1 MCWKRVFITSAF
13 SWQNSA
19 SLCPASFCTQR
30 PNLPVTPDISWH
42 ATFAFQSPIMK
53 RTYFF
58 GVLVLEGL
66 VGLHRTVQLQLLQRD
81 WLGHRLGL
89 LWYWM
94 DCLGNEQRLFCHF
107 WDYIQV
113 LHFWLFC
120 WLWWL
125 LISSKGFLPT
135 VVDIM
140 FIWVKFTHSN
150 TFSLLFSFLL
160 FYTQEKTLH
169 MDITRCQYQ
178 IRLILFFAAKD
189 GYTLY
194 SQQKQ
199 DWELTLGQITNSL
212 FPNSD
217 LISRK

>member
-42 ATFAFQSPIMK
+42 PTFAFQSPIMK

-66 VGLHRTVQLQLLQRD
+66 VGLHRNIQLQHLQYC
-81 WLGHRLGL
+81 WLGRRLGL

-150 TFSLLFSFLL
+150 TFSLLFSSTHKRRLYTWTSPDVNTKSDW
-160 FYTQEKTLH
+160 FYSLQPKMEILYTVSKNKTGSWLWVRSR
-169 MDITRCQYQ
+169 TPYFQ
-178 IRLILFFAAKD
+178 I
-189 GYTLY
+189 
-194 SQQKQ
+194 
-199 DWELTLGQITNSL
+199 QI
-212 FPNSD
+212 
-217 LISRK
+217 